1 MGFLGFENDIRSIA
15 SDKIDA
21 ENLKLDCRKEINDK
35 TGRKIMPFN
44 QTKKGQK
51 ELQKKRSAAHLIDYE
66 NEEGPVLCSVSK
78 QARGV
83 LTAEEDN
90 NLEVGLYDLFKGI
103 NKATSVEKCK
113 DPVSDWL
120 QSTPVSI

>member
-78 QARGV
+78 QAREV
-83 LTAEEDN
+83 LSAEEDN
-90 NLEVGLYDLFKGI
+90 KLEVGLYALFKEI
-103 NKATSVEKCK
+103 HKATSSEKCK
-113 DPVSDWL
+113 DPVTNWL
-120 QSTPVSI
+120 QSNPVSI